1 MTQGKLPAKPCRC
14 CYKLSQA
21 KSRGHFEVDQ
31 HMKTTS
37 DLQIGAAAS
46 PELPELH
53 ELPAIHEAEA
63 SPAPAPQTTASSGR
77 SRRVWALALGT
88 AAVWQMDPALGE
100 MAEMVA
106 MIACTANK
114 SLAKDAI
121 FEMRAK
127 ADTLRAQIAPL
138 PASALSKVIRR
149 AEAACGAVL
158 DKGVRV
164 KEVQT
169 SWDMFLACVRAPR
182 DPKP

>member
-1 MTQGKLPAKPCRC
+1 M
-14 CYKLSQA
+14 
-21 KSRGHFEVDQ
+21 
-31 HMKTTS
+31 S
-37 DLQIGAAAS
+37 DLQIETAA
-46 PELPELH
+46 P
-53 ELPAIHEAEA
+53 PALQEAET
-63 SPAPAPQTTASSGR
+63 TTAPEHPATATSGR

-121 FEMRAK
+121 SEMRAK
-127 ADTLRAQIAPL
+127 ADSLRTRIAPL
-138 PASALSKVIRR
+138 PASALTKVIRR